1 MEEVSDVAG
10 ACSAEMQKFGIHSAR
25 WVKGLVFELSA
36 KNILSLGIL
45 CTRRYLV
52 VFDTYDTEP

>member
-25 WVKGLVFELSA
+25 WVFE
-36 KNILSLGIL
+36 KKKQR
-45 CTRRYLV
+45 TRFWIISKKYSEYPYIV
-52 VFDTYDTEP
+52 YP